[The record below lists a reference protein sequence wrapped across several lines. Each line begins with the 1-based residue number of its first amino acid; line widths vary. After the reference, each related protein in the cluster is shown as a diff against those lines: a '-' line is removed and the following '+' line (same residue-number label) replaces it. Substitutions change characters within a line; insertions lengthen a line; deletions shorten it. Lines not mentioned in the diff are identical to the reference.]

1 MSVVTRV
8 IVEAEAISSREALRL
23 MREEDL
29 RAAMRAALQELVRHG
44 LLRVRTNRPAGPGE
58 AGPAGPGVAG
68 PARVGGAGSS
78 GGVGAP
84 IANNS
89 PGRPDVRVVG
99 RSPQPAKPIRRS
111 MKSRIVP
118 EPDQVQ
124 SEPAS
129 RRSTLLE
136 PPGF

>member
-1 MSVVTRV
+1 MSTVTRV
-8 IVEAEAISSREALRL
+8 IMEAEAASSEQAVRQSL
-23 MREEDL
+23 
-29 RAAMRAALQELVRHG
+29 RAALQELARQGV
-44 LLRVRTNRPAGPGE
+44 LRVRTNRPAGPGE